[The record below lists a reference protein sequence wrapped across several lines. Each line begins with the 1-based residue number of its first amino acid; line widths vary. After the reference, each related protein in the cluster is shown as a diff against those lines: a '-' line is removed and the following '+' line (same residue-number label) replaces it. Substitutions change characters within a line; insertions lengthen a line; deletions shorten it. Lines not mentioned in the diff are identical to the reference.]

1 MTGRP
6 LGSSLVSSNLFQFFH
21 LARKC
26 EQIFLKNIIFIYPLI
41 TSNVNIT
48 DVRKVNK
55 KSTKF
60 VDIALLNLFVPNVLG
75 NYFFGQLGS
84 DALLPEGEPT

>member
-1 MTGRP
+1 M
-6 LGSSLVSSNLFQFFH
+6 NKFF
-21 LARKC
+21 
-26 EQIFLKNIIFIYPLI
+26 FWNIILIYPLI

-75 NYFFGQLGS
+75 NYFFGQLGCE
-84 DALLPEGEPT
+84 ALLPEGEPT